1 MVLRR
6 DFQPIGNEDLKL
18 YLQLHA
24 PGVDRAPFDA
34 AQPHYTF
41 DPTIENGHDPL
52 PRRTGWIKGA
62 LDQLAATAA
71 AWGGG
76 T

>member
-1 MVLRR
+1 M
-6 DFQPIGNEDLKL
+6 
-18 YLQLHA
+18 
-24 PGVDRAPFDA
+24 DRAPLNA

-41 DPTIENGHDPL
+41 DPIIENGHDPL